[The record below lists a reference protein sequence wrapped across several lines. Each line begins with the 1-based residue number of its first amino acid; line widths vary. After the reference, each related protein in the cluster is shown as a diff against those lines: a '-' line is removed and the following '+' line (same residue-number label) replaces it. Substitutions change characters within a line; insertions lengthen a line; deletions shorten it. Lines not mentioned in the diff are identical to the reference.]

1 MDSKA
6 STTAKST
13 VTTSAPTSNAAS
25 NVFLP
30 VPGDKP
36 SVSDVFLALV
46 TGYAARSG
54 DPNTSKIKSL
64 WTKAKMVVNEIE

>member
-6 STTAKST
+6 PTPATKP
-13 VTTSAPTSNAAS
+13 VTTSTPSGSYAPI
-25 NVFLP
+25 V
-30 VPGDKP
+30 GDKP

-64 WTKAKMVVNEIE
+64 WTKAKLVVNEIE

>member
-13 VTTSAPTSNAAS
+13 VTTSTTTSATS
-25 NVFLP
+25 M
-30 VPGDKP
+30 DKP

>member
-6 STTAKST
+6 PTTPTKS
-13 VTTSAPTSNAAS
+13 VATSATTPAT
-25 NVFLP
+25 
-30 VPGDKP
+30 DKP

-64 WTKAKMVVNEIE
+64 WGKAKMVVNEIE

>member
-6 STTAKST
+6 PTTPKPT
-13 VTTSAPTSNAAS
+13 VTPSTTSAPI
-25 NVFLP
+25 V
-30 VPGDKP
+30 GDKP
-36 SVSDVFLALV
+36 SVSNVFLALV

-64 WTKAKMVVNEIE
+64 WTKAKTVVKEIE

>member
-6 STTAKST
+6 PTTPATKPVITSA
-13 VTTSAPTSNAAS
+13 TTSAT
-25 NVFLP
+25 
-30 VPGDKP
+30 GKP